1 MIQVK
6 SMADSGAYIS
16 LLEYNNIEG
25 MILLFELSRRRI
37 WSISGLIK
45 VGRIE
50 PVMVLRVDKEKGYID
65 LRKRRVS
72 EEDISACEERYNK
85 SKLVRSIMRHVAEI
99 MGIDLECGP
108 SEIQISLNPRSNNN
122 CSPNPPPPPTH
133 TSTIMAINSP
143 NLECRM
149 YESKYPEVDQAVMI
163 QVKSMADSGAYVSL
177 LEYNNIEGMILF
189 SELSRRRIR
198 SISSLIKV
206 GRIEPVMVLRVDK
219 EKGYIDLSK
228 RRVSEEDISAC
239 EERYNKSK
247 LVHSIMR
254 HVAETMKIDLEDLY
268 IHVGWPLYRKY
279 GHAFEAFK
287 LVVSD
292 PDSILNSLTRE
303 VKEIGPDG
311 KEVTK
316 VAPALSEEVKDA
328 LVKNIKRR
336 MTPQP
341 LKIRADIEMKCF
353 QFDGVLHIKEAMR
366 KAEAAGNDDCPV
378 KIKLVAPPAYVLN
391 TQTLDKEQGIAIL
404 TKAIAACTEEIE
416 RHKGKLAVKEAP
428 RAVSER
434 EDKLLAEQMAKLGRE
449 NEEISGDEDSEE
461 EEDTGMGEI
470 DVENSGTGIG
480 E

>member
-1 MIQVK
+1 
-6 SMADSGAYIS
+6 MAT
-16 LLEYNNIEG
+16 N
-25 MILLFELSRRRI
+25 
-37 WSISGLIK
+37 
-45 VGRIE
+45 
-50 PVMVLRVDKEKGYID
+50 
-65 LRKRRVS
+65 
-72 EEDISACEERYNK
+72 
-85 SKLVRSIMRHVAEI
+85 
-99 MGIDLECGP
+99 
-108 SEIQISLNPRSNNN
+108 
-122 CSPNPPPPPTH
+122 T
-133 TSTIMAINSP
+133 P

-149 YESKYPEVDQAVMI
+149 YEARYPEVDMAVMI
-163 QVKSMADSGAYVSL
+163 QVKNIADMGAYVSL

-198 SISSLIKV
+198 SVSSLIKV
-206 GRIEPVMVLRVDK
+206 GRQEPVMVLRVDK

-228 RRVSEEDISAC
+228 RRVSDEDIQAC

-254 HVAETMKIDLEDLY
+254 HVAETMQIDLEDLY

-287 LVVSD
+287 LIVAD

-303 VKEIGPDG
+303 IKEVGTDG
-311 KEVTK
+311 KEVIK
-316 VAPALSEEVKDA
+316 VVPAMSEEVKDA
-328 LVKNIKRR
+328 LIKNIRRR

-378 KIKLVAPPAYVLN
+378 KVKLVAAPLYVLT
-391 TQTLDKEQGIAIL
+391 TQTLDKDQGILILNNAI
-404 TKAIAACTEEIE
+404 KACTEAIE
-416 RHKGKLAVKEAP
+416 EHKGKLAVKEAP

-434 EDKLLAEQMAKLGRE
+434 DDKLLAEHMAKLRQD
-449 NEEISGDEDSEE
+449 NEEVSGDEDSEE
-461 EEDTGMGEI
+461 EEDTGMGEV
-470 DVENSGTGIG
+470 DLENSTAGLQ

>member
-1 MIQVK
+1 
-6 SMADSGAYIS
+6 MATNG
-16 LLEYNNIEG
+16 
-25 MILLFELSRRRI
+25 
-37 WSISGLIK
+37 
-45 VGRIE
+45 
-50 PVMVLRVDKEKGYID
+50 
-65 LRKRRVS
+65 
-72 EEDISACEERYNK
+72 
-85 SKLVRSIMRHVAEI
+85 
-99 MGIDLECGP
+99 
-108 SEIQISLNPRSNNN
+108 
-122 CSPNPPPPPTH
+122 
-133 TSTIMAINSP
+133 P

-149 YESKYPEVDQAVMI
+149 YEAQYPEVDMAVMI
-163 QVKSMADSGAYVSL
+163 QVKDIADMGAYVSL

-198 SISSLIKV
+198 SVSSLIKV
-206 GRIEPVMVLRVDK
+206 GRQEPVMVLRVDK

-228 RRVSEEDISAC
+228 RRVSEEDIQAC

-254 HVAETMKIDLEDLY
+254 HVAETMQLDLEDLY

-287 LVVSD
+287 LIVTD
-292 PDSILNSLTRE
+292 PDSVLNSLTRE

-311 KEVTK
+311 QEVTK
-316 VAPALSEEVKDA
+316 VVPAMSEEVKDA
-328 LVKNIKRR
+328 LIKNIRRR

-366 KAEAAGNDDCPV
+366 KAEATGNDDCPV
-378 KIKLVAPPAYVLN
+378 KIKLVAPPLYVLT
-391 TQTLDKEQGIAIL
+391 TQTLDKEQGISILNNAI
-404 TKAIAACTEEIE
+404 KACTEEID
-416 RHKGKLAVKEAP
+416 RHKGKLTVKEAP

-434 EDKLLAEQMAKLGRE
+434 DDKLLAEHMAKLHIQNGE
-449 NEEISGDEDSEE
+449 VDGDVSSE

-470 DVENSGTGIG
+470 DLDNSAVGIT